1 MSTQNLE
8 TIDHASLHL
17 VSGGQ
22 QGQPAQ
28 PAPVPPNEFRPP
40 SGNVVQQA
48 GQMIDNAA
56 QGWNGAAKAGAS
68 WYERLGNAT
77 IGFFGLSGGFGP
89 NGQPR
94 P

>member
-1 MSTQNLE
+1 MSNTLE
-8 TIDHASLHL
+8 TIHHDQLMS

-22 QGQPAQ
+22 GAA
-28 PAPVPPNEFRPP
+28 PAPVPPNEFKPP
-40 SGNVVQQA
+40 QGNTVQQA

-56 QGWNGAAKAGAS
+56 QGWSGARKAGAS
-68 WYERLGNAT
+68 WYESLGNAT
-77 IGFFGLSGGFGP
+77 IGFFGLGGGFGP

>member
-8 TIDHASLHL
+8 TIDLTSLHL

-22 QGQPAQ
+22 QQ
-28 PAPVPPNEFRPP
+28 APVPPNEFRQPQ
-40 SGNVVQQA
+40 GNPVQQA

-77 IGFFGLSGGFGP
+77 IGFFGLSGGYGP

-94 P
+94 